1 MQQPTAMDIL
11 RRLPR
16 NNCRECGLPTCMAFA
31 VMILQGNAQFS
42 QCPYLEPA
50 AVSLMGGH
58 IGQQAKSAEQQRDE
72 LLENIKGELRN
83 VDFKEAAPRLGAAVS
98 NDRLVLHCLGKI
110 FELDKDGNLH
120 SDCHINPWI
129 HLPIINYTVRS
140 AGRDLTGTWVTFGEL
155 KNSEDWR
162 RFYSYRCEKG
172 MQDIAEKDP
181 DLFFDVMDLFGSGAP
196 EATAGEAFATAD
208 YATVLFPLPKVPILV
223 AYWKA
228 EDRFDARLTL
238 LFDRSAEDNLGVES
252 IYLLVMGM
260 LEMLKRITARHGVHE

>member
-11 RRLPR
+11 RRLPK
-16 NNCRECGLPTCMAFA
+16 NNCRECGLPTCLAFA
-31 VMILQGNAQFS
+31 AMILQGNVEFS
-42 QCPYLEPA
+42 QCPYIDPEA
-50 AVSLMGGH
+50 ISLMGGQ
-58 IGQQAKSAEQQRDE
+58 IGQQARSAEAQRDE
-72 LLENIKGELRN
+72 LMEMMKAEIEK
-83 VDFKEAAPRLGAAVS
+83 VDFQEAALRLGASVS
-98 NDRLVLHCLGKI
+98 DGRLVVRCLGKI

-129 HLPIINYTVRS
+129 HSPILNYTVRS
-140 AGRDLTGTWVTFGEL
+140 AGRDITGTWVTFGEL

-162 RFYSYRCEKG
+162 RFYSHRCEKG

-181 DLFFDVMDLFGSGAP
+181 DLFFDVMDLFGSGPP

-208 YATVLFPLPKVPILV
+208 YATVLFPLPKVPILI

-238 LFDRSAEDNLGVES
+238 LFDRSAEDNLGAES